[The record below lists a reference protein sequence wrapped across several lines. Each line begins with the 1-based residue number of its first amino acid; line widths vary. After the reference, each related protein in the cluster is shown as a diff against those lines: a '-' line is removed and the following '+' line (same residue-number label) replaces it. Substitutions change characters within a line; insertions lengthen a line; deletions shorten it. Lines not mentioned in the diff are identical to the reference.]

1 MPILHN
7 WPITEF
13 RISRVIFLTSVI
25 RGRIHPLDRPLDP
38 TSMFFNELKNDKET

>member
-7 WPITEF
+7 WLVAEF
-13 RISRVIFLTSVI
+13 GIPRMILLASVI

-38 TSMFFNELKNDKET
+38 TSMFINGLEK